1 MASIPTVN
9 VIGAGLAGSEAA
21 WHIANMGVNVRL
33 YEMRPNKMTPAHH
46 TAQFAELVCTNSL
59 RANQLANA
67 AGLLKAEMRQM
78 DSIVM
83 QAAEHHTVPAGGALA
98 VDRDTF
104 SAEITAAIT
113 ALPNV
118 EIINEEITSLPDGIT
133 VVATGPLTAASLAKS
148 IQAFNDEDDLHF
160 FDAAAPILTKPNLT
174 FSMTR

>member
-33 YEMRPNKMTPAHH
+33 YEMRPSKMTPAHH

-83 QAAEHHTVPAGGALA
+83 QAAEHHAVPAGGALA

-160 FDAAAPILTKPNLT
+160 LMRPHRSNERFD
-174 FSMTR
+174 RHG